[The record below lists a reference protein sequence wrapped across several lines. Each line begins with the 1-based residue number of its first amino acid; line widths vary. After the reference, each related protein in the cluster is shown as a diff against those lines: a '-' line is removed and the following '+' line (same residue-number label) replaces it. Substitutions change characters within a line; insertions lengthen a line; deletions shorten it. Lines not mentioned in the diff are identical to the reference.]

1 LEVVK
6 NIGKL
11 FCDADTHL
19 RVGFSTKESRRKV
32 QLNVEIDSHI
42 VVSLLDVASETIFGE
57 KEKVDVFFSDSNDLT
72 EIYIAQRV
80 LQVFGY

>member
-11 FCDADTHL
+11 FCDADAHL

-32 QLNVEIDSHI
+32 QLDVEIDSHI

-72 EIYIAQRV
+72 EIHIAQRV
-80 LQVFGY
+80 LEVFGY